1 MNKTHQIF
9 FLKFFLNKEM
19 SNVNNV
25 DITSYIIKTINTII
39 KDLSISPQ
47 KKLYIYINSK
57 PHEMINENNNF
68 KYYLYDIKDMFLITK
83 RV

>member
-19 SNVNNV
+19 NNFKNENNNNF
-25 DITSYIIKTINTII
+25 KTINTII

-47 KKLYIYINSK
+47 KKLYIYLNSK
-57 PHEMINENNNF
+57 CNI
-68 KYYLYDIKDMFLITK
+68 
-83 RV
+83 